1 MQQSIRFLLSA
12 FTLIGFVAISAC
24 APATGSPPPAPVAA
38 PAAQPTTP
46 PPPTNTSAPATSVPP
61 TFTAF
66 PTVNT
71 IFPTLETAPP
81 QSAPPLRIIRNQ
93 LFEEIVEFES
103 RPYRMDIVE
112 LIFGPGAETPVHVH
126 LGPSSGYMM
135 NGRITVNV
143 VGESRSSTYSAG
155 SAIAHPWD
163 RPHIF
168 RNTGDESV
176 RMLSFELSPV

>member
-1 MQQSIRFLLSA
+1 MVTSIHRRFLAIAVLGIISLS
-12 FTLIGFVAISAC
+12 SC
-24 APATGSPPPAPVAA
+24 APATGSPAAAPPVA
-38 PAAQPTTP
+38 PAAQPGQSSP
-46 PPPTNTSAPATSVPP
+46 PQQAVPS
-61 TFTAF
+61 FTAF

-71 IFPTLETAPP
+71 SFATAEASSP

-93 LFEEIVEFES
+93 LFEETVEFEGK
-103 RPYRMDIVE
+103 PWHMDIIE

-143 VGESRSSTYSAG
+143 VGESRSNTYSAG
-155 SAIAHPWD
+155 SAISHPWD

-168 RNTGDESV
+168 RNTGDDSV
-176 RMLSFELSPV
+176 RMLSFELSPIQQ